1 MKTRNRLLVA
11 VGSWVG
17 IAVGAGAE
25 SVAHLRLSGR
35 RAADV
40 YKKTGVLGLNAVVC
54 FACLE
59 LASASVMKARVA
71 LVALIQHGEQDV
83 LDPR

>member
-1 MKTRNRLLVA
+1 MLVA

-25 SVAHLRLSGR
+25 SNAHLRLLGQ
-35 RAADV
+35 RAADI
-40 YKKTGVLGLNAVVC
+40 YKKTGVLVLNAIVF

-59 LASASVMKARVA
+59 LASASVTKARVA
-71 LVALIQHGEQDV
+71 LVELMQPGEQEV
-83 LDPR
+83 LDPRSASS